1 MANNKILVF
10 DPKKEEEFF
19 EQIKK
24 WNPAWDLL
32 PKTLEEYEKT
42 IEVLEGM
49 RKKLDNDP
57 LFHYWTGYAYYQ
69 AAMKTQAGEKEQ
81 KYITSARENFTR
93 AQILDTKGVIPKDCA
108 KYQNEAVN
116 LYMESDEFQECADE
130 CGDVEVYTEEEMK
143 TVEDHIQKY
152 FGKFEQVFHELVS
165 EYIHVDICI
174 VPPYKDRD
182 YYMLFTMGMG
192 VHRMNVPD
200 SFGEEKG
207 KFERAELAIAL
218 PKNWKVGDSAEKWYW
233 PIRLLK
239 SLARLPIESDSW
251 LGWGHSIDHEEP
263 FADNTK
269 LCASVLIDV
278 QGSEMGGQ
286 DLVLPNGEQVNFYQ
300 VIPIYREELNYKLN
314 HDTEALLEIMGNI
327 SLVVDP
333 KRPNCTQTEEFLHI
347 DDAKWHIQTI
357 KDKDLPVDE
366 LTAYNH
372 MAIYLRWFIKRNLMS
387 KEFLIKYQDIVQK
400 VKNEPQSIDLREF
413 IRDELQGKLLY
424 ALFNNAGEEFSRKY
438 YNQLSELN
446 YPDFPSD
453 IDDYALEYF
462 GKDRYYSDEFKDE
475 AYLFVPF
482 DESYYKAMAK
492 TMSLRYTAWR
502 ANRNDD
508 VDEIPS
514 ELANAFAKYF
524 GYDCEYFPPMSD
536 NEPLKAAYSYSMREG
551 VREGYFPVLLAVDEA
566 LWQCLIMNS
575 DKEHENAENYYFD
588 EKKVKAYR
596 KKMLSKKLKGGTV
609 YLHEFLNM
617 RKAEA
622 KDDDMDWDSEI
633 LGEVE
638 DGEANNMFTACWDAN
653 SPLTIPMLLVRI
665 PVKNPWEIFAYV
677 PFGGWN
683 ECPETEQL
691 MSIAKYWYEKHG
703 AVPAIITHD
712 ELEMVVPKPV
722 SKKQA
727 MLLAQEQYAF
737 CPDSVDGE
745 DTTVGNLADSLR
757 KSKIWYFWWD

>member
-1 MANNKILVF
+1 MFRL
-10 DPKKEEEFF
+10 
-19 EQIKK
+19 
-24 WNPAWDLL
+24 
-32 PKTLEEYEKT
+32 
-42 IEVLEGM
+42 
-49 RKKLDNDP
+49 
-57 LFHYWTGYAYYQ
+57 
-69 AAMKTQAGEKEQ
+69 
-81 KYITSARENFTR
+81 
-93 AQILDTKGVIPKDCA
+93 
-108 KYQNEAVN
+108 
-116 LYMESDEFQECADE
+116 
-130 CGDVEVYTEEEMK
+130 
-143 TVEDHIQKY
+143 
-152 FGKFEQVFHELVS
+152 
-165 EYIHVDICI
+165 
-174 VPPYKDRD
+174 
-182 YYMLFTMGMG
+182 LFTMGMG

-200 SFGEEKG
+200 SFEEEKG

-278 QGSEMGGQ
+278 QGPEMGGQ

-314 HDTEALLEIMGNI
+314 HDTEALLEIMGNV

-333 KRPNCTQTEEFLHI
+333 KRPNCTQTEEFLII
-347 DDAKWHIQTI
+347 DDAKWHIQKI

-475 AYLFVPF
+475 AYLFIPF

-575 DKEHENAENYYFD
+575 DEEHENAENYYFD

-596 KKMLSKKLKGGTV
+596 KKMLSKKLKDGTV

-638 DGEANNMFTACWDAN
+638 DGEANNMFTACWDTN

>member
-10 DPKKEEEFF
+10 DPKKDEEFF

-32 PKTLEEYEKT
+32 PKTLEEYEKA

-174 VPPYKDRD
+174 VPPSKDRN

-200 SFGEEKG
+200 SFEEEKG

-278 QGSEMGGQ
+278 QGPEMGGQ

-314 HDTEALLEIMGNI
+314 HDTEALLEIMGNV

-333 KRPNCTQTEEFLHI
+333 KRPNCTQTEEFLLI
-347 DDAKWHIQTI
+347 DDAKWHIQKI

-372 MAIYLRWFIKRNLMS
+372 MAIYLRWF
-387 KEFLIKYQDIVQK
+387 
-400 VKNEPQSIDLREF
+400 
-413 IRDELQGKLLY
+413 
-424 ALFNNAGEEFSRKY
+424 
-438 YNQLSELN
+438 
-446 YPDFPSD
+446 
-453 IDDYALEYF
+453 
-462 GKDRYYSDEFKDE
+462 
-475 AYLFVPF
+475 
-482 DESYYKAMAK
+482 
-492 TMSLRYTAWR
+492 
-502 ANRNDD
+502 
-508 VDEIPS
+508 
-514 ELANAFAKYF
+514 
-524 GYDCEYFPPMSD
+524 
-536 NEPLKAAYSYSMREG
+536 
-551 VREGYFPVLLAVDEA
+551 
-566 LWQCLIMNS
+566 
-575 DKEHENAENYYFD
+575 
-588 EKKVKAYR
+588 
-596 KKMLSKKLKGGTV
+596 ML
-609 YLHEFLNM
+609 
-617 RKAEA
+617 
-622 KDDDMDWDSEI
+622 
-633 LGEVE
+633 
-638 DGEANNMFTACWDAN
+638 
-653 SPLTIPMLLVRI
+653 
-665 PVKNPWEIFAYV
+665 
-677 PFGGWN
+677 
-683 ECPETEQL
+683 
-691 MSIAKYWYEKHG
+691 
-703 AVPAIITHD
+703 
-712 ELEMVVPKPV
+712 
-722 SKKQA
+722 
-727 MLLAQEQYAF
+727 
-737 CPDSVDGE
+737 
-745 DTTVGNLADSLR
+745 
-757 KSKIWYFWWD
+757 